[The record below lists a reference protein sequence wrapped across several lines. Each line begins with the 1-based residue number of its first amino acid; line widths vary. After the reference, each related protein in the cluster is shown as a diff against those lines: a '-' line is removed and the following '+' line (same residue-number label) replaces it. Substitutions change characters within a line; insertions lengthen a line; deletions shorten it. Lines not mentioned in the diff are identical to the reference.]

1 MSEIPNN
8 NILNEQHYI
17 ELSNQLKEKYEIYEK
32 ENNNLKSEM
41 FDMKKDIMTIYGL
54 IRTIDN
60 FYSNYIINED
70 PDDKMQ
76 FLIDTTRTLLSG
88 IIEANILS

>member
-1 MSEIPNN
+1 MSDNTNN

-76 FLIDTTRTLLSG
+76 FLIDCLRTLCSG

>member
-1 MSEIPNN
+1 MSDNTNN

-70 PDDKMQ
+70 PDDKLQ
-76 FLIDTTRTLLSG
+76 FLIDCVRTLCSG

>member
-1 MSEIPNN
+1 MSDNTNN

-70 PDDKMQ
+70 PDDKLQ

>member
-17 ELSNQLKEKYEIYEK
+17 EMSNQLKEKYEIYEK

-70 PDDKMQ
+70 PDDKLQ

>member
-1 MSEIPNN
+1 MSDNTNN

-17 ELSNQLKEKYEIYEK
+17 EMSNQLKEKYEIYEK

-70 PDDKMQ
+70 PDDKLQ

>member
-17 ELSNQLKEKYEIYEK
+17 EMSNQLKEKYEIYEK

-70 PDDKMQ
+70 PDDKMA

>member
-1 MSEIPNN
+1 MSDNTNN

-41 FDMKKDIMTIYGL
+41 FDLKKDIMTIYGL

-60 FYSNYIINED
+60 FYSNYIINESD
-70 PDDKMQ
+70 DDKMQ
-76 FLIDTTRTLLSG
+76 FLIDTTRTLCSG

>member
-1 MSEIPNN
+1 MS
-8 NILNEQHYI
+8 NIQNENDYL
-17 ELSNQLKEKYEIYEK
+17 ELANQLKVRYELYEK
-32 ENNNLKSEM
+32 QNQDLKHEM

-60 FYSNYIINED
+60 FYSNYIINQSD
-70 PDDKMQ
+70 DDKMG

>member
-1 MSEIPNN
+1 MSDNTNN

-17 ELSNQLKEKYEIYEK
+17 EMSNQLKEKYEIYEK

-70 PDDKMQ
+70 PDDKLQ
-76 FLIDTTRTLLSG
+76 FLIDCVRTLCSG

>member
-1 MSEIPNN
+1 MTDIPNN

-17 ELSNQLKEKYEIYEK
+17 ELTNQLKEKFELYEE
-32 ENNNLKSEM
+32 ENNNLKHEM

-60 FYSNYIINED
+60 FYSNYIINQSE
-70 PDDKMQ
+70 DDKMQ